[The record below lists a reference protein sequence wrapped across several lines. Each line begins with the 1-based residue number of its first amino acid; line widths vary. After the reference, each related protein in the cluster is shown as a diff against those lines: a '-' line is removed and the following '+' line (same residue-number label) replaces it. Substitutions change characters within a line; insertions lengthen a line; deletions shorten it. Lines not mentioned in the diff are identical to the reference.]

1 MPKSVE
7 TGGNTYPIRRMSS
20 KMSLEN
26 WIVTIAIVVVLALLL
41 VDTVRTVFREL
52 TFDRRIRKVEELIAE
67 LQTRDEQRRRR
78 GV

>member
-1 MPKSVE
+1 
-7 TGGNTYPIRRMSS
+7 
-20 KMSLEN
+20 MSLEN